1 MRSAVGTTPLTI
13 SSVCKQLLDATATSQ
28 TRSRNRPADH
38 PTIIIDLAMNLPHF
52 PVKNSAH
59 EERVVIATDSVVRLA
74 RAFFFVVAIGL
85 FLSTL
90 YFVLRTAN
98 PVMRSDAWYFFDV
111 FVRKVLN
118 GSVTVG
124 DLFIKRFGADHAQ
137 PLFKLLLVA
146 ELRLYGL
153 DDSLQAIVGLISAAG
168 CALLLSKIILAERS
182 GNRSDA
188 LRYLAASAACALLF
202 SVQSTGVWTWPLV
215 ALGYLTTIPI
225 LLFFWSLWGAWQS
238 QRFAWLVA
246 ATILLGVVDDDSAL
260 IVVLA
265 AVLTITI
272 VALSDPALRGLRT
285 WKVLATTIGL
295 TVIVRVAYSFAV
307 REGGAPLLPLTSYL
321 KLLAS
326 RSASDAL
333 RWITIPL
340 TSSLMTPAAPFG
352 ANKDVWAAL
361 QYIVLVVMFI
371 AQLAFWWSAFKA
383 KCTRVRFFA
392 IGLMLVS
399 YAWVAGILLYRVS
412 EYGTNYLFQ
421 ERYVQLFG
429 FNVVALL
436 LMAISSRRPL
446 ERLAPTI
453 RNAAGIALAASC
465 LFIVGLQGFYIAD
478 AWHQRPY
485 LIHYYQGMGSRL
497 EQIAKKPGDNQNCYP
512 ELVICQLPLTDRSEL
527 LELLV
532 KHKLNVF
539 SPAVRH
545 RHPYLVNDVAPK

>member
-1 MRSAVGTTPLTI
+1 MNHPRF
-13 SSVCKQLLDATATSQ
+13 SVTHGIPK
-28 TRSRNRPADH
+28 
-38 PTIIIDLAMNLPHF
+38 
-52 PVKNSAH
+52 
-59 EERVVIATDSVVRLA
+59 ERVVTAPDSVVRLA
-74 RAFFFVVAIGL
+74 KVFFFVVAISL

-118 GSVTVG
+118 GSATVG
-124 DLFIKRFGADHAQ
+124 DLFVKRFGADHAQ
-137 PLFKLLLVA
+137 PLFKLLLLV
-146 ELRLYGL
+146 ELRLYDL

-168 CALLLSKIILAERS
+168 CALILCKIILADRTGS
-182 GNRSDA
+182 RSDA
-188 LRYLAASAACALLF
+188 LRYLAASAVCALLF

-225 LLFFWSLWGAWQS
+225 LLFFWSLWTAWQS
-238 QRFAWLVA
+238 QRFTWLVA
-246 ATILLGVVDDDSAL
+246 ATIMLGVVDDDSAL

-265 AVLTITI
+265 AVLTIVIIT
-272 VALSDPALRGLRT
+272 LSDPLHRGVRT
-285 WKVLATTIGL
+285 WKILAITIGI

-307 REGGAPLLPLTSYL
+307 RVGGAPLLPLTSYL
-321 KLLAS
+321 TLLATHP
-326 RSASDAL
+326 ASDAL

-340 TSSLMTPAAPFG
+340 TSSLITPAAPFG
-352 ANKDVWAAL
+352 ANKDLWAAL
-361 QYIVLVVMFI
+361 QDIVLVILFI
-371 AQLAFWWSAFKA
+371 AQLLFWWSAFQG

-421 ERYVQLFG
+421 ERYVQLFA

-446 ERLAPTI
+446 DRVASSI
-453 RNAAGIALAASC
+453 RKTAGIALTISC

-485 LIHYYQGMGSRL
+485 LIHYYQGMGNRL
-497 EQIAKKPGDNQNCYP
+497 EQLAKNPDDNEECYP
-512 ELVICQLPLTDRSEL
+512 ELVVCQIPLADRREL
-527 LELLV
+527 MELLV
-532 KHKLNVF
+532 KHQLNVL
-539 SPAVRH
+539 SPAVRQ
-545 RHPYLVNDVAPK
+545 RHSYLEHNVAPK